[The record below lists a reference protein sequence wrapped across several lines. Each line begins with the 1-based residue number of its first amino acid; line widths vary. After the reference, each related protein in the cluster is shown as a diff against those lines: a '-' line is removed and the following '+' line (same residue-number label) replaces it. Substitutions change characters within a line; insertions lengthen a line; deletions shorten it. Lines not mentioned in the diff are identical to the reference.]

1 MVNFTK
7 KVWVVD
13 FYIKSVNKN
22 VQIGENQGN
31 NSSKDV

>member
-7 KVWVVD
+7 KDWVAD
-13 FYIKSVNKN
+13 FFFKSVNKN
-22 VQIGENQGN
+22 VQIGENQVN

>member
-7 KVWVVD
+7 KDWVVD
-13 FYIKSVNKN
+13 FFFKSVNKN
-22 VQIGENQGN
+22 VQIGENQVN